1 MTNRTD
7 RSPDPHYGERV
18 SAHFEALGRKES
30 PMHDDRQEPTL
41 RHQIEP
47 IAVLSM
53 TMLFSAAVFWLMLPT
68 AR

>member
-1 MTNRTD
+1 
-7 RSPDPHYGERV
+7 
-18 SAHFEALGRKES
+18 
-30 PMHDDRQEPTL
+30 MHDDRQEPTL